1 MSSSP
6 RADVAPSGAAERP
19 SRVTSGIEAGGVA
32 GSVPRIVPLTGSDCF
47 LRAFDDEVRR
57 YNGASHVSQLI
68 LRLGPGF
75 DVGVLERLLREVA
88 AAVPLVRAPIRR
100 RYGVGLPVYRIDLAD
115 RMPPPVVTVHAPE
128 PDGRP
133 TGPVP
138 SVFAARMN
146 DRFLGRRGRLLHFDV
161 VPYADG
167 TRGTDL
173 AMSWLH
179 MLFDGTGSETF
190 IAQLDQC
197 FQGTRRVADLMTY
210 DRPPAPREQMSA
222 RGQRAR
228 AWREHITQLGA
239 QPPRSLAGPLRSVP
253 QSLRLRIETLSVEE
267 TTRAVERAKALA
279 GFLTPMLFYLAATIR
294 AHDRVFRARGLD
306 PGSYVVPLP
315 VNLRPKGV
323 DGAVFRSHVSLLWFQ
338 VRQEQVSDLE
348 ELIAELKRQRHAS
361 IKGGLVEGG
370 VAAMDFVR
378 FLPKRLYARMT
389 RRGMA
394 GELCSFFFAYTDQ
407 FVPAADS
414 FLGAQILNGFHAPAV
429 TPSPGSCLA
438 MSLRG
443 GRLNVTHVYQSD
455 VLVEDEIEE
464 IRRSVRADLIG
475 EAR

>member
-1 MSSSP
+1 MSSSL
-6 RADVAPSGAAERP
+6 RADAVPPVAAGA
-19 SRVTSGIEAGGVA
+19 VTSGG
-32 GSVPRIVPLTGSDCF
+32 PRIVPLTGSDCF

-75 DVGVLERLLREVA
+75 DVEVLRRLVHEVTVV
-88 AAVPLVRAPIRR
+88 VPLMRAPIRR
-100 RYGVGLPVYRIDLAD
+100 RYGVGLPVYRTDLAD
-115 RMPPPVVTVHAPE
+115 RMPLPVVTVHASE
-128 PDGRP
+128 PDGGP
-133 TGPVP
+133 TGPLP
-138 SVFAARMN
+138 DAFAARMN

-167 TRGTDL
+167 ARGTDL

-190 IAQLDQC
+190 IAQLDRY
-197 FQGTRRVADLMTY
+197 FQGTRGAADLMTY

-228 AWREHITQLGA
+228 AWRAHIAHLGA
-239 QPPRSLAGPLRSVP
+239 SPPRSLAGPLRSVP
-253 QSLRLRIETLSVEE
+253 QDLRLRVETLGVEE
-267 TTRAVERAKALA
+267 TARAIERAKALA
-279 GFLTPMLFYLAATIR
+279 GFLTPMLFYLAVTIR

-323 DGAVFRSHVSLLWFQ
+323 DGAIFRSHVSLLWFQ
-338 VRQEQVSDLE
+338 VQQEQVSDLE
-348 ELIAELKRQRHAS
+348 GLIADLKRQRHAS

-370 VAAMDFVR
+370 VAAMEFVR

-407 FVPAADS
+407 FVPAAQS
-414 FLGAQILNGFHAPAV
+414 FLGAEILNGFHAPAV

-443 GRLNVTHVYQSD
+443 ARLNVTHVYQSD
-455 VLVEDEIEE
+455 VLAEEEIETM
-464 IRRSVRADLIG
+464 RRSVRADLIG
-475 EAR
+475 EAS